1 MNDLPTKVLI
11 IENHPEDVDLLR
23 KMFSEVPDENFE
35 LVFSNRVSEGLEY
48 LAEGS
53 FVVVILEL
61 SLTNGLS
68 PDTVSVF
75 QSQFPHIPIIVMT
88 DLNVDKHALQA
99 VRQGAQDYLVKNEL
113 NSFILARSIR
123 YAIERQRAIEALS
136 ISEARLSL
144 IMRGTRD
151 GIWDWNLLTGEFYLS
166 PRWLEMIG
174 YKEHEIKNNF
184 VGFHKLIHPDDLGA
198 ALDAWIGGMQ
208 GELDSFSVEYRLKS
222 KQGDYI
228 WVQSRGLALRD
239 IKGTPIRLAGSNT
252 DITERKRFEVE
263 LLEARSSAEASS
275 RAKSD
280 FLANMSH
287 EIRTPMNG
295 IIGIADLLMDTE
307 LTGEQREYLDM
318 LKGSADSLL
327 SIINDILDLSKIE
340 AGRFE
345 LDSSAFRLRDCIRE
359 ILNIGAVSASKKGLQ
374 LTYDVAPDV
383 PDSIVGDPGFIRQIL
398 INLVGNAVK
407 FTEKGGVSIRVDNE
421 ERGTD
426 EITLHFRVTDTG
438 IGIPKEHQQKIFD
451 IFTQADSST
460 TRKYGGTGLGLSI
473 CSRLVEMMK
482 GKIWVESQPESGS
495 SFHFTASFGLVHET
509 VSGEQH
515 AQINIKGVQETDSS
529 EEKKPG
535 LNILVAEDNF
545 VNQKLA
551 TALLQ
556 KAGHRVTIAANGKV
570 AIDEVEKKQFDLV
583 FMDVQ
588 MPEMDGY
595 EATGIIREREKKTT
609 KKHIPVVALTAHVMK
624 GDRERCI
631 SAGMDEYLSKP
642 LKKKEV
648 LNLIDKLFPN
658 GTSG

>member
-1 MNDLPTKVLI
+1 MSDLPTIKVLI
-11 IENHPEDVDLLR
+11 IEDNPGDASLLSR
-23 KMFSEVPDENFE
+23 MLSEVTNQSFE
-35 LVFSNRVSEGLEY
+35 LVFSDKVSKGLEY
-48 LAEGS
+48 LSEGG
-53 FVVVILEL
+53 FGVVILEL
-61 SLTNGLS
+61 SMADIPQHDMIG
-68 PDTVSVF
+68 VF
-75 QSQFPHIPIIVMT
+75 QTQFPHVPVIVIT
-88 DLNVDKHALQA
+88 DQNVDAHAFQV

-113 NSFILARSIR
+113 DGLMLARSIR
-123 YAIERQRAIEALS
+123 YAIERQLTIEALRV
-136 ISEARLSL
+136 SEARLSL

-184 VGFHKLIHPDDLGA
+184 VGFHKLIHPDDLGG

-208 GELDSFSVEYRLKS
+208 GELDSFSVEYRLQT
-222 KQGDYI
+222 KQEDYI
-228 WVQSRGLALRD
+228 WVQSRGLVLRD
-239 IKGTPIRLAGSNT
+239 AKGSPIRLAGSNT
-252 DITERKRFEVE
+252 DVTERKRFEVE
-263 LLEARSSAEASS
+263 LLKARHSAEASS
-275 RAKSD
+275 RAKSE

-295 IIGIADLLMDTE
+295 IIGITDLLMETE
-307 LTGEQREYLDM
+307 LTGEQREYVEM

-340 AGRFE
+340 AGKFE
-345 LDSSAFRLRDCIRE
+345 LDTSAFKLRDCIKDV
-359 ILNIGAVSASKKGLQ
+359 LVIGAVSASKKGLQ
-374 LTYDVAPDV
+374 LTTDIASDV
-383 PDSIVGDPGFIRQIL
+383 PDSIVGDQGSVKQVL

-407 FTEKGGVSIRVDNE
+407 FTEKGSVSICVSRQE
-421 ERGTD
+421 CGAGW
-426 EITLHFRVTDTG
+426 ITLHFSVADTG
-438 IGIPKEHQQKIFD
+438 IGIPEEHQRKIFD

-473 CSRLVEMMK
+473 CSRLVQMMK
-482 GKIWVESQPESGS
+482 GEIWVESKPGNGS
-495 SFHFTASFGLVHET
+495 SFHFTASFGLVHEAASEARQ
-509 VSGEQH
+509 VDAKE
-515 AQINIKGVQETDSS
+515 ADSA

-556 KAGHRVTIAANGKV
+556 KAGHSVTIASNGRV
-570 AIDEVEKKQFDLV
+570 AVDEIESKQFDLV

-595 EATGIIREREKKTT
+595 QATRIIREREKGTEER
-609 KKHIPVVALTAHVMK
+609 IPVIALTAHVMK

-631 SAGMDEYLSKP
+631 NAGMDEYLSKP
-642 LKKKEV
+642 LKKKDV
-648 LNLIDKLFPN
+648 LDLIDRLFPN
-658 GTSG
+658 GAGK

>member
-1 MNDLPTKVLI
+1 MNSLTTKVLI
-11 IENHPEDVDLLR
+11 VEDNPEDAELLR
-23 KMFSEVPDENFE
+23 RMFSEVTNESFE
-35 LVFSNRVSEGLEY
+35 LVFSDLVSRGLEH
-48 LAEGS
+48 LAEGG
-53 FVVVILEL
+53 FAVVILDL
-61 SLTNGLS
+61 SLTNEVHQ
-68 PDTVSVF
+68 DMVSVF
-75 QSQFPHIPIIVMT
+75 QSQFPHVSIIVMT
-88 DLNVDKHALQA
+88 DCNVDKHALQA
-99 VRQGAQDYLVKNEL
+99 VKQGAQDYLVKNEL
-113 NSFILARSIR
+113 DGFMLTRSIR
-123 YAIERQRAIEALS
+123 YAIERQRTIEALS
-136 ISEARLSL
+136 VSEARLSL

-174 YKEHEIKNNF
+174 YEKHEIKNNF

-198 ALDAWIGGMQ
+198 ALEAWMGGMQ
-208 GELDSFSVEYRLKS
+208 GEVDSFFVEYRLKT
-222 KQGDYI
+222 KQEDYI
-228 WVQSRGLALRD
+228 WIQSRGLVLRD
-239 IKGTPIRLAGSNT
+239 AKGTPIRLAGSNT
-252 DITERKRFEVE
+252 DVTERKRFEVE
-263 LLEARSSAEASS
+263 LLEARRSAEASS

-295 IIGIADLLMDTE
+295 IIGIADLLMESE
-307 LTGEQREYLDM
+307 LTVEQREYVDM

-345 LDSSAFRLRDCIRE
+345 LDSSAFRLRDCIRDV
-359 ILNIGAVSASKKGLQ
+359 LTIGAVSASKKGLQ
-374 LTYDVAPDV
+374 LTYDVAPDL
-383 PDSIVGDPGFIRQIL
+383 PDSIVGDPGFLRQIL

-407 FTEKGGVSIRVDNE
+407 FTEKGGVSIRVDKE

-438 IGIPKEHQQKIFD
+438 IGIPEEHQQKIFD

-482 GKIWVESQPESGS
+482 GKIWVESRSEGGS
-495 SFHFTASFGLVHET
+495 TFHFTANFGLVHEA
-509 VSGEQH
+509 VSEPRH
-515 AQINIKGVQETDSS
+515 LSDKEVDST

-556 KAGHRVTIAANGKV
+556 KAGHRVTIAANGRV
-570 AIDEVEKKQFDLV
+570 AVDEIENKQFDLV

-595 EATGIIREREKKTT
+595 EATGIIREREQRTGE
-609 KKHIPVVALTAHVMK
+609 HIPVIALTAHVMK

-631 SAGMDEYLSKP
+631 NAGMDEYLSKP

-648 LNLIDKLFPN
+648 LDLVDKLFPN
-658 GTSG
+658 GASG

>member
-23 KMFSEVPDENFE
+23 RMFSEVPDEDFD
-35 LVFSNRVSEGLEY
+35 LVFSDRVSEGLAY
-48 LAEGS
+48 LAEGG

-61 SLTNGLS
+61 SLTNGLN
-68 PDTVSVF
+68 PDTVSIF
-75 QSQFPHIPIIVMT
+75 QSQFPHVPIIVMT

-228 WVQSRGLALRD
+228 WIQSRGLALRD
-239 IKGTPIRLAGSNT
+239 VKGTPIRLAGSNT

-307 LTGEQREYLDM
+307 LTGEQREYMEM

-345 LDSSAFRLRDCIRE
+345 LDSSVFRLRECIRE

-383 PDSIVGDPGFIRQIL
+383 PDSIVGDPGFVRQIL

-407 FTEKGGVSIRVDNE
+407 FTEKGGVSIRVDKE
-421 ERGTD
+421 DRSAE

-438 IGIPKEHQQKIFD
+438 IGIPEEHQQKIFD

-482 GKIWVESQPESGS
+482 GKIWVESQPGSGS

-509 VSGEQH
+509 VSGGQH
-515 AQINIKGVQETDSS
+515 VQIGINGVKEAGSS

-535 LNILVAEDNF
+535 LDILVAEDNF

-556 KAGHRVTIAANGKV
+556 KAGHRVTIAANGRV
-570 AIDEVEKKQFDLV
+570 AVDEIENKQFDLV

-595 EATGIIREREKKTT
+595 EATGIIREREKKTA
-609 KKHIPVVALTAHVMK
+609 KKHIPIVALTAHVMK
-624 GDRERCI
+624 GDKERCI

-648 LNLIDKLFPN
+648 LNLIDKLIPN